1 MNLTNI
7 SVVDK
12 EAWLCSERMTEH
24 RSLIVMTPDRVDQ
37 SVREMCF
44 SRAQAHASSAGG
56 SGRTHPSGKALP
68 SGWSAGTRNMSH
80 SLLEGKKG

>member
-1 MNLTNI
+1 MLL
-7 SVVDK
+7 K
-12 EAWLCSERMTEH
+12 GTE
-24 RSLIVMTPDRVDQ
+24 RVDQ

>member
-37 SVREMCF
+37 SVREMWF
-44 SRAQAHASSAGG
+44 SRAQ
-56 SGRTHPSGKALP
+56 R
-68 SGWSAGTRNMSH
+68 GWI
-80 SLLEGKKG
+80 SL